1 MLDILRSS
9 PSCNGLEP
17 VCGRG
22 LARRKLWPGECIAL
36 AADVATKQ
44 RAFEPSLGQVANL
57 FGVTTSQIRA
67 ELKARAA
74 AAQQDWLWLEA
85 EDAEINAQLRIDQ
98 QTEAEKANED
108 ADHLIAAWNAI
119 SPSAREAAFRVIGP
133 AAVWD
138 VLATIVT

>member
-1 MLDILRSS
+1 MLDILSVS
-9 PSCNGLEP
+9 PSYNGQEP
-17 VCGRG
+17 VRGRG
-22 LARRKLWPGECIAL
+22 LARRKLTLEELIGL
-36 AADVATKQ
+36 AADVAARQ
-44 RAFEPSLGQVANL
+44 RAFEPSLGQVADL

-67 ELKARAA
+67 ELKARAE
-74 AAQQDWLWLEA
+74 AAQYLRWLEA
-85 EDAEINAQLRIDQ
+85 EDAEISAQLRVDQ